1 MQAGEPAGTQLAVV
15 GRREDRSMV
24 SYQMAVG
31 VYEDHRSADAAL
43 GAFLDSS
50 FDLRQLSVVGKE
62 HHRDLSADAYC
73 RSADRTLYSGKFGT
87 FWVAGPLTAA
97 VIHGLDATAPMAEL
111 DALGVGLF
119 VQGVPLEAAAE
130 YAAAVKADKYLL
142 VVSGVDADV
151 DRAAMFMVP
160 GAAKV
165 QMHTGRVPVPTT

>member
-1 MQAGEPAGTQLAVV
+1 M
-15 GRREDRSMV
+15 SFH
-24 SYQMAVG
+24 MAVG
-31 VYEDHRSADAAL
+31 VYDDHRSADAVL

-62 HHRDLSADAYC
+62 HHRDLCADAYC

-97 VIHGLDATAPMAEL
+97 VIHGLDAAAPMAEL

-130 YAAAVKADKYLL
+130 YEAAVRADKYLL
-142 VVSGVDADV
+142 VVCGVDEDV
-151 DRAAMFMVP
+151 DRAAVVMVP

-165 QMHTGRVPVPTT
+165 RTHMGRAPVPTA